1 MKILSLP
8 TERINWVS
16 SSFLIGT
23 ALLSVTAVPLYLWY
37 FGFDWFHFGTFF
49 VMFLLTGFSIT
60 AGYHRFFAHKTYE
73 AKWPL
78 RLMVLL
84 FGAGAFEN
92 SVLMWTSDH
101 RRHHKHTD
109 HDDDPYNI
117 QKGFFHAHMGW
128 ILFKLDAEPPLDN
141 VPDLERDPLVRWQ
154 HRYVHVLAVLVG
166 FVLPSLAGFLYDG
179 WVGALG
185 GLLIGGVARVVA
197 TQHTTFFIN
206 SACHC
211 MGRQPYST
219 RCSARDSFF
228 LALFTLGEGYHNYH
242 HEFQYDYR
250 NGVKPWQWDPTKWLI
265 WVLSKIGV
273 TSHLRRVPD
282 EKIVAAQQAV
292 QMRLAPSESGSLAMS
307 PNVGEPADPQA
318 GA

>member
-8 TERINWVS
+8 VERINWVS

-23 ALLSVTAVPLYLWY
+23 ALLTVTALPVYLWF
-37 FGFDWFHFGTFF
+37 FGFDWFHCGMFF
-49 VMFLLTGFSIT
+49 VMFALTGFSIT
-60 AGYHRFFAHKTYE
+60 AGYHRFFAHKTFE

-78 RLMVLL
+78 RLMVLI
-84 FGAGAFEN
+84 FGAAAFEN

-117 QKGFFHAHMGW
+117 SKGFFHAHMGW
-128 ILFKLDAEPPLDN
+128 ILIKLNPEPPLDN
-141 VPDLERDPLVRWQ
+141 VPDLERDPLVQWQ

-166 FVLPSLAGFLYDG
+166 FVLPTVAGFLYNG

-185 GLLIGGVARVVA
+185 GLLIGGIARVVA

-211 MGRQPYST
+211 MGRQPYSK

-242 HEFQYDYR
+242 HEFQHDYR

-265 WVLSKIGV
+265 WVLSKLGV
-273 TSHLRRVPD
+273 TSRLRRVPA
-282 EKIVAAQQAV
+282 EKIAAAQLAV
-292 QMRLAPSESGSLAMS
+292 KAPSLR
-307 PNVGEPADPQA
+307 
-318 GA
+318 

>member
-8 TERINWVS
+8 TERIDWVS

-23 ALLSVTAVPLYLWY
+23 ALLTVTALPVYLWF

-49 VMFLLTGFSIT
+49 VMFILTGFSIT
-60 AGYHRFFAHKTYE
+60 AGYHRFFAHKTFE
-73 AKWPL
+73 ARWPL
-78 RLMVLL
+78 RLMVLI
-84 FGAGAFEN
+84 FGAAAFEN
-92 SVLMWTSDH
+92 SVLEWTSDH
-101 RRHHKHTD
+101 RRHHKHVD

-128 ILFKLDAEPPLDN
+128 ILFKLNAEPPLDN
-141 VPDLERDPLVRWQ
+141 VPDLQGDALVRWQ
-154 HRYVHVLAVLVG
+154 HRYVHVLAVLIG
-166 FVLPSLAGFLYDG
+166 FVLPTVAGFLYDG
-179 WVGALG
+179 WAGALG

-211 MGRQPYST
+211 MGRQPYSK

-265 WVLSKIGV
+265 WVLSKLGV
-273 TSHLRRVPD
+273 TSHLRRVPE
-282 EKIVAAQQAV
+282 EKILAAQQAV
-292 QMRLAPSESGSLAMS
+292 STGSARPAS
-307 PNVGEPADPQA
+307 PTEQPLVDVGHSATS
-318 GA
+318 

>member
-1 MKILSLP
+1 MKIFSLP

-23 ALLSVTAVPLYLWY
+23 ALLTVTALPVYLWF
-37 FGFDWFHFGTFF
+37 FGFDWFHAGMFF

-60 AGYHRFFAHKTYE
+60 AGYHRFFAHKTFE
-73 AKWPL
+73 ARWPL
-78 RLMVLL
+78 RLMVLI
-84 FGAGAFEN
+84 FGAAAFEN
-92 SVLMWTSDH
+92 SVLEWTSDH
-101 RRHHKHTD
+101 RRHHKHVD

-128 ILFKLDAEPPLDN
+128 ILFKLNAEPPLDN
-141 VPDLERDPLVRWQ
+141 VPDLQGDALVRWQ

-166 FVLPSLAGFLYDG
+166 LVLPAVAGFLYDG
-179 WVGALG
+179 GVGALG

-211 MGRQPYST
+211 MGRQPYSK

-228 LALFTLGEGYHNYH
+228 LAIFTLGEGYHNYH

-265 WVLSKIGV
+265 WVLSKLGV
-273 TSHLRRVPD
+273 TSHLRRVPS
-282 EKIVAAQQAV
+282 EKIAAAEKAV
-292 QMRLAPSESGSLAMS
+292 RRIPAGGTSEYSADRAVHPSTS
-307 PNVGEPADPQA
+307 
-318 GA
+318 

>member
-1 MKILSLP
+1 MSSLPADAASRKKRPLTILSLP
-8 TERINWVS
+8 VERINWVT
-16 SSFLIGT
+16 SSFLFGT
-23 ALLSVTAVPLYLWY
+23 ALATVIGLPLYLWF
-37 FGFDWFHFGTFF
+37 FGFHWFHFGTFF
-49 VMFLLTGFSIT
+49 VMFILTGFSIT
-60 AGYHRFFAHKTYE
+60 AGYHRFFAHKTFE
-73 AKWPL
+73 ARWPL
-78 RLMVLL
+78 RLMVLI
-84 FGAGAFEN
+84 FGAAAFEN
-92 SVLMWTSDH
+92 SVLEWTSDH

-128 ILFKLDAEPPLDN
+128 ILFKLNAEPPLDN

-154 HRYVHVLAVLVG
+154 HRYVHLLAVLIG
-166 FVLPSLAGFLYDG
+166 FVLPTLAGFLYAG
-179 WVGALG
+179 WGGALG
-185 GLLIGGVARVVA
+185 GFLIGGTARIVA

-242 HEFQYDYR
+242 HEFQHDYR

-265 WVLSKIGV
+265 WVLSKLHI
-273 TSHLRRVPD
+273 TSKLRRVAP
-282 EKIVAAQQAV
+282 EKIAAAEQAV
-292 QMRLAPSESGSLAMS
+292 SLRAS
-307 PNVGEPADPQA
+307 R
-318 GA
+318 

>member
-1 MKILSLP
+1 MNILSLP

-23 ALLSVTAVPLYLWY
+23 ALLTVTALPVYLWF
-37 FGFDWFHFGTFF
+37 FGFDWFHFGMFF
-49 VMFLLTGFSIT
+49 VMFILTGFSIT

-78 RLMVLL
+78 RLMVLI
-84 FGAGAFEN
+84 FGAAAFEN

-128 ILFKLDAEPPLDN
+128 ILFKLNPEPPLDN
-141 VPDLERDPLVRWQ
+141 VPDLERDALVRWQ

-166 FVLPSLAGFLYDG
+166 FVLPTVAGFLYNG

-211 MGRQPYST
+211 LGRQPYSK

-265 WVLSKIGV
+265 WVLSKLGV
-273 TSHLRRVPD
+273 TSHLRRVPAD
-282 EKIVAAQQAV
+282 KIIAAQEAV
-292 QMRLAPSESGSLAMS
+292 KAPL
-307 PNVGEPADPQA
+307 PR
-318 GA
+318 

>member
-1 MKILSLP
+1 M
-8 TERINWVS
+8 ERINWVS

-23 ALLSVTAVPLYLWY
+23 ALLTVTALPVYLWF
-37 FGFDWFHFGTFF
+37 FGFDWFHVGMFF
-49 VMFLLTGFSIT
+49 VMFILTGFSIT
-60 AGYHRFFAHKTYE
+60 AGYHRLFAHKTFE

-92 SVLMWTSDH
+92 SVLEWTSDH
-101 RRHHKHTD
+101 RRHHKHVD
-109 HDDDPYNI
+109 HDEDPYNI

-128 ILFKLDAEPPLDN
+128 ILFKLNAEPPLDN

-166 FVLPSLAGFLYDG
+166 FVLPSVAGFLYDG

-185 GLLIGGVARVVA
+185 GLLIGGVARIVA

-219 RCSARDSFF
+219 KCSARDSFF

-273 TSHLRRVPD
+273 TSHLRRVPSD
-282 EKIVAAQQAV
+282 KIAAAEQAVAARVAAGGPATHTVGTQ
-292 QMRLAPSESGSLAMS
+292 LPSQTS
-307 PNVGEPADPQA
+307 
-318 GA
+318 

>member
-1 MKILSLP
+1 MTIFSLP

-23 ALLSVTAVPLYLWY
+23 AVLTVTALPVYLWF
-37 FGFDWFHFGTFF
+37 FGFDWFHFGIFF
-49 VMFLLTGFSIT
+49 VMFILTGFSIT
-60 AGYHRFFAHKTYE
+60 AGYHRFFAHKTFE
-73 AKWPL
+73 ARWPL
-78 RLMVLL
+78 RLMVLI
-84 FGAGAFEN
+84 FGAAAFEN

-128 ILFKLDAEPPLDN
+128 ILFKLNAEPPLDN
-141 VPDLERDPLVRWQ
+141 VPDLERDALVRWQ
-154 HRYVHVLAVLVG
+154 HRYVHLLAVLVG
-166 FVLPSLAGFLYDG
+166 FVLPTVAGFLYDG

-185 GLLIGGVARVVA
+185 GFLIGGIARVVA

-211 MGRQPYST
+211 LGRQPYST

-242 HEFQYDYR
+242 HEFQHDYR

-265 WVLSKIGV
+265 WVLSKLGV
-273 TSHLRRVPD
+273 TSHLRRVPA
-282 EKIVAAQQAV
+282 EKIAAAQQTVSA
-292 QMRLAPSESGSLAMS
+292 RRPR
-307 PNVGEPADPQA
+307 
-318 GA
+318 

>member
-1 MKILSLP
+1 MKIFSLP
-8 TERINWVS
+8 AERINWVS

-23 ALLSVTAVPLYLWY
+23 ALLTVTALPVYLWF
-37 FGFDWFHFGTFF
+37 FGFDWFHFGMFF

-60 AGYHRFFAHKTYE
+60 AGYHRFFAHKTFE

-78 RLMVLL
+78 RLTVLL

-92 SVLMWTSDH
+92 SVLEWTSDH
-101 RRHHKHTD
+101 RRHHKHVD
-109 HDDDPYNI
+109 HDEDPYNI

-128 ILFKLDAEPPLDN
+128 ILFKLNAEPPLDN

-166 FVLPSLAGFLYDG
+166 FVLPTVAGFLYNS

-185 GLLIGGVARVVA
+185 GLLIGGVARIVA

-219 RCSARDSFF
+219 KCSARDSFF

-265 WVLSKIGV
+265 WVLSKLGV
-273 TSHLRRVPD
+273 TSQLRRVPS
-282 EKIVAAQQAV
+282 EKIAAAEQAVAA
-292 QMRLAPSESGSLAMS
+292 RLAASGSPDHGSEQVLA
-307 PNVGEPADPQA
+307 PPA
-318 GA
+318 G

>member
-1 MKILSLP
+1 MHIFSLP
-8 TERINWVS
+8 LERINWVTS
-16 SSFLIGT
+16 PFLIGT
-23 ALLSVTAVPLYLWY
+23 ALLTVTALPVYLWF
-37 FGFDWFHFGTFF
+37 FGFDWFHFGMFF
-49 VMFLLTGFSIT
+49 VMFILTGFSIT
-60 AGYHRFFAHKTYE
+60 AGYHRFFAHKTFE

-78 RLMVLL
+78 RLMVLV
-84 FGAGAFEN
+84 FGAAAFEN

-109 HDDDPYNI
+109 HEDDPYNI
-117 QKGFFHAHMGW
+117 TKGFFHAHMGW
-128 ILFKLDAEPPLDN
+128 ILFKLNPEPPLDN
-141 VPDLERDPLVRWQ
+141 VPDLESDRLVRWQ
-154 HRYVHVLAVLVG
+154 HRHIHLLAVLVG
-166 FVLPSLAGFLYDG
+166 FVLPTIAGYLYDG

-185 GLLIGGVARVVA
+185 AFLIGGIARVVA

-211 MGRQPYST
+211 LGRQPYST
-219 RCSARDSFF
+219 RCSARDSFL

-265 WVLSKIGV
+265 WVLSKVGV

-282 EKIVAAQQAV
+282 EKIAAAENTV
-292 QMRLAPSESGSLAMS
+292 RLRKAP
-307 PNVGEPADPQA
+307 
-318 GA
+318 

>member
-23 ALLSVTAVPLYLWY
+23 AFLTVTALPVYLWF
-37 FGFDWFHFGTFF
+37 FGFDWFHIGMFF
-49 VMFLLTGFSIT
+49 VMFVLTGFSIT
-60 AGYHRFFAHKTYE
+60 AGYHRFFAHKTFE
-73 AKWPL
+73 ARWPL
-78 RLMVLL
+78 RLMVLI
-84 FGAGAFEN
+84 FGAAAFEN
-92 SVLMWTSDH
+92 SVLEWTSDH
-101 RRHHKHTD
+101 RRHHKHVD

-128 ILFKLDAEPPLDN
+128 ILFKLNAEPPLDN
-141 VPDLERDPLVRWQ
+141 VPDLQGDALVRWQ

-166 FVLPSLAGFLYDG
+166 FVLPTVAGFLYNG

-211 MGRQPYST
+211 MGRQPYSK

-265 WVLSKIGV
+265 WVLSKLGI
-273 TSHLRRVPD
+273 TSHLRRVPA
-282 EKIVAAQQAV
+282 EKIAAAQQAV
-292 QMRLAPSESGSLAMS
+292 KAPS
-307 PNVGEPADPQA
+307 PQ
-318 GA
+318 

>member
-1 MKILSLP
+1 MKIFSLP
-8 TERINWVS
+8 AERINWVS

-23 ALLSVTAVPLYLWY
+23 ALLTVTALPVYLWF
-37 FGFDWFHFGTFF
+37 FGFDWFHFGMFF

-60 AGYHRFFAHKTYE
+60 AGYHRFFAHKTFE

-92 SVLMWTSDH
+92 SVLEWTSDH
-101 RRHHKHTD
+101 RRHHKHVD
-109 HDDDPYNI
+109 HDEDPYNI

-128 ILFKLDAEPPLDN
+128 ILFKLNAEPPLDN

-166 FVLPSLAGFLYDG
+166 FVLPTVAGFLYNG

-185 GLLIGGVARVVA
+185 GLLIGGVARIVA

-219 RCSARDSFF
+219 KCSARDSFF

-265 WVLSKIGV
+265 WVLSKLGV
-273 TSHLRRVPD
+273 TSNLRRVPA
-282 EKIVAAQQAV
+282 EKIVAAQQSV
-292 QMRLAPSESGSLAMS
+292 KAPA
-307 PNVGEPADPQA
+307 PR
-318 GA
+318 

>member
-23 ALLSVTAVPLYLWY
+23 ALLTVTALPVYLWF
-37 FGFDWFHFGTFF
+37 FGFDWFHFGMFF
-49 VMFLLTGFSIT
+49 VMFILTGFSIT
-60 AGYHRFFAHKTYE
+60 AGYHRFFAHKTFE
-73 AKWPL
+73 ARWPL
-78 RLMVLL
+78 RLMVLI
-84 FGAGAFEN
+84 FGAAAFEN
-92 SVLMWTSDH
+92 SVLEWTSDH
-101 RRHHKHTD
+101 RRHHKHVD

-117 QKGFFHAHMGW
+117 SKGFFHAHMGW
-128 ILFKLDAEPPLDN
+128 ILFKLNAEPPLDN
-141 VPDLERDPLVRWQ
+141 VPDLQSDALVRWQ

-166 FVLPSLAGFLYDG
+166 FVLPTVAGFLYDG

-211 MGRQPYST
+211 MGRQPYSK

-265 WVLSKIGV
+265 WVLSKLGV
-273 TSHLRRVPD
+273 TSHLRRVPE
-282 EKIVAAQQAV
+282 EKILAAQQAV
-292 QMRLAPSESGSLAMS
+292 STGSARPASSTEQPLVD
-307 PNVGEPADPQA
+307 VGHSATS
-318 GA
+318 

>member
-1 MKILSLP
+1 MKIFSLP
-8 TERINWVS
+8 AERINWVS

-23 ALLSVTAVPLYLWY
+23 ALLTVTALPVYLWF
-37 FGFDWFHFGTFF
+37 FGFDWFHFGMFF

-60 AGYHRFFAHKTYE
+60 AGYHRFFAHKTFE

-92 SVLMWTSDH
+92 SVLEWTSDH
-101 RRHHKHTD
+101 RRHHKHVD
-109 HDDDPYNI
+109 HDEDPYNI

-128 ILFKLDAEPPLDN
+128 ILIKLNAEPPLDN

-166 FVLPSLAGFLYDG
+166 FVLPTAAGFLYNG

-185 GLLIGGVARVVA
+185 GLLIGGVARIVA

-265 WVLSKIGV
+265 WVLSKLGV
-273 TSHLRRVPD
+273 TSHLRRVPS
-282 EKIVAAQQAV
+282 EKIAAAEQAVAARVVAGGSSEHTPV
-292 QMRLAPSESGSLAMS
+292 AP
-307 PNVGEPADPQA
+307 PQTS
-318 GA
+318 

>member
-8 TERINWVS
+8 MERINWVS

-23 ALLSVTAVPLYLWY
+23 ALLTVTALPVYLWF
-37 FGFDWFHFGTFF
+37 FGFDWFHVGMFF
-49 VMFLLTGFSIT
+49 VMFVLTGFSIT
-60 AGYHRFFAHKTYE
+60 AGYHRLFAHKTFE

-78 RLMVLL
+78 RLGVLL

-92 SVLMWTSDH
+92 SVLEWTSDH
-101 RRHHKHTD
+101 RRHHKHVD
-109 HDDDPYNI
+109 HDEDPYNI

-128 ILFKLDAEPPLDN
+128 ILFKLNAEPPLDN

-166 FVLPSLAGFLYDG
+166 FVLPTVAGFLYEG

-185 GLLIGGVARVVA
+185 GLLIGGVARIVA

-211 MGRQPYST
+211 MGRQPYSKK
-219 RCSARDSFF
+219 CSARDSFF

-282 EKIVAAQQAV
+282 EKILAAQQAV
-292 QMRLAPSESGSLAMS
+292 QASVTTVDSRQHETDRLAGPTTT
-307 PNVGEPADPQA
+307 
-318 GA
+318 

>member
-1 MKILSLP
+1 MKIFSLP
-8 TERINWVS
+8 VERINWVS

-23 ALLSVTAVPLYLWY
+23 ALLTVTALPVYLWF
-37 FGFDWFHFGTFF
+37 FGFDWFHVGMFF

-60 AGYHRFFAHKTYE
+60 AGYHRFFAHKTFE

-92 SVLMWTSDH
+92 SVLEWTSDH
-101 RRHHKHTD
+101 RRHHKHVD
-109 HDDDPYNI
+109 HDEDPYNI

-128 ILFKLDAEPPLDN
+128 ILFKLNAEPPLDN

-166 FVLPSLAGFLYDG
+166 FVLPTVAGFLYDG

-185 GLLIGGVARVVA
+185 GLLIGGVARIVA

-219 RCSARDSFF
+219 KCSARDSFF
-228 LALFTLGEGYHNYH
+228 LAIFTLGEGYHNYH

-265 WVLSKIGV
+265 WVLSKVGV
-273 TSHLRRVPD
+273 TSHLRRVPS
-282 EKIVAAQQAV
+282 EKIAAAEQAVAARVVTGGASGHGSEQV
-292 QMRLAPSESGSLAMS
+292 IAPPLG
-307 PNVGEPADPQA
+307 
-318 GA
+318 

>member
-8 TERINWVS
+8 VERINWVS
-16 SSFLIGT
+16 TSFLTGT
-23 ALLSVTAVPLYLWY
+23 ALVTAIGLPLYLWF
-37 FGFDWFHFGTFF
+37 FGFDWFHVGTFF
-49 VMFLLTGFSIT
+49 VMFILTGFSIT

-73 AKWPL
+73 ARWPL
-78 RLMVLL
+78 RLMVLI
-84 FGAGAFEN
+84 FGAAAFEN

-128 ILFKLDAEPPLDN
+128 LLIKLNPEPPIDN
-141 VPDLERDPLVRWQ
+141 VPDLQSDPLVRWQ
-154 HRYVHVLAVLVG
+154 HRYVFVLAVLVG
-166 FVLPSLAGFLYDG
+166 FVLPMVAGFLYNG

-185 GLLIGGVARVVA
+185 CFIIGGTARVVA

-219 RCSARDSFF
+219 RCSARDSFL
-228 LALFTLGEGYHNYH
+228 LAIFTLGEGYHNYH

-265 WVLSKIGV
+265 WVLSKLGV
-273 TSHLRRVPD
+273 TSHLRRVPA
-282 EKIVAAQQAV
+282 EKIVAAQEAV
-292 QMRLAPSESGSLAMS
+292 KTQSS
-307 PNVGEPADPQA
+307 
-318 GA
+318 

>member
-8 TERINWVS
+8 MERINWVS

-23 ALLSVTAVPLYLWY
+23 ALLTVTALPVYLWF
-37 FGFDWFHFGTFF
+37 FGFDWFHVGMFF
-49 VMFLLTGFSIT
+49 VMFILTGFSIT
-60 AGYHRFFAHKTYE
+60 AGYHRLFAHKTFE

-78 RLMVLL
+78 RL
-84 FGAGAFEN
+84 E
-92 SVLMWTSDH
+92 WTSDH
-101 RRHHKHTD
+101 RRHHKHVD
-109 HDDDPYNI
+109 HDEDPYNI

-128 ILFKLDAEPPLDN
+128 ILFKLNAEPPLDN

-166 FVLPSLAGFLYDG
+166 FVLPSVAGFLYDG

-185 GLLIGGVARVVA
+185 GLLIGGVARIVA

-219 RCSARDSFF
+219 KCSARDSFF

-273 TSHLRRVPD
+273 TSHLRRVPSD
-282 EKIVAAQQAV
+282 KIAAAEQAVAARVAAGGPATHTVGTQ
-292 QMRLAPSESGSLAMS
+292 LPSQTS
-307 PNVGEPADPQA
+307 
-318 GA
+318 

>member
-1 MKILSLP
+1 MKIFSLP
-8 TERINWVS
+8 AERINWVS

-23 ALLSVTAVPLYLWY
+23 ALLTVTALPVYLWF
-37 FGFDWFHFGTFF
+37 FGFDWFHFGMFF

-60 AGYHRFFAHKTYE
+60 AGYHRFFAHKTFE

-78 RLMVLL
+78 RLLVLL

-92 SVLMWTSDH
+92 SVLEWTSDH
-101 RRHHKHTD
+101 RRHHKHVD
-109 HDDDPYNI
+109 HDEDPYNI

-128 ILFKLDAEPPLDN
+128 ILIKLNAEPPLDN

-166 FVLPSLAGFLYDG
+166 FVLPTVAGFLYNG

-185 GLLIGGVARVVA
+185 GLLIGGVARIVA

-219 RCSARDSFF
+219 KCSARDSFF

-265 WVLSKIGV
+265 WVLSKLGV
-273 TSHLRRVPD
+273 TSNLRRVPD
-282 EKIVAAQQAV
+282 EKIVAAQQSV
-292 QMRLAPSESGSLAMS
+292 SMRRESLTVEQPANQTGSSA
-307 PNVGEPADPQA
+307 AH
-318 GA
+318 

>member
-8 TERINWVS
+8 AERINWVS

-23 ALLSVTAVPLYLWY
+23 ALLTVTALPVYLWF
-37 FGFDWFHFGTFF
+37 FGFDWFHFGMFF
-49 VMFLLTGFSIT
+49 VMFILTGFSIT
-60 AGYHRFFAHKTYE
+60 AGYHRFFAHKTFE
-73 AKWPL
+73 ARWPL
-78 RLMVLL
+78 RLMVLI
-84 FGAGAFEN
+84 FGAAAFEN
-92 SVLMWTSDH
+92 SVLEWTSDH
-101 RRHHKHTD
+101 RRHHKHVD

-128 ILFKLDAEPPLDN
+128 ILFKLNAEPPLDN
-141 VPDLERDPLVRWQ
+141 VPDLQGDALVRWQ

-166 FVLPSLAGFLYDG
+166 FVLPSVAGFLYNG

-211 MGRQPYST
+211 LGRQPYSK

-265 WVLSKIGV
+265 WVLSKLGV
-273 TSHLRRVPD
+273 TSHLRRVPA
-282 EKIVAAQQAV
+282 EKITAAQEAV
-292 QMRLAPSESGSLAMS
+292 KAAPS
-307 PNVGEPADPQA
+307 PR
-318 GA
+318 

>member
-23 ALLSVTAVPLYLWY
+23 ALLTVTALPVYLWF
-37 FGFDWFHFGTFF
+37 FGFDWFHFGMFF
-49 VMFLLTGFSIT
+49 VMFILTGFSIT
-60 AGYHRFFAHKTYE
+60 AGYHRFFAHKTFE
-73 AKWPL
+73 ARWPL
-78 RLMVLL
+78 RLMVLI
-84 FGAGAFEN
+84 FGAAAFEN
-92 SVLMWTSDH
+92 SVLEWTSDH
-101 RRHHKHTD
+101 RRHHKHVD

-128 ILFKLDAEPPLDN
+128 ILFKLNAEPPLDN
-141 VPDLERDPLVRWQ
+141 VPDLQSDALVRWQ

-166 FVLPSLAGFLYDG
+166 FVLPSVAGFLYNG

-211 MGRQPYST
+211 MGRQPYSK

-265 WVLSKIGV
+265 WVLSKLGV
-273 TSHLRRVPD
+273 TSHLRRVPT
-282 EKIVAAQQAV
+282 EKIIAAQQAV
-292 QMRLAPSESGSLAMS
+292 KSTS
-307 PNVGEPADPQA
+307 PR
-318 GA
+318 

>member
-1 MKILSLP
+1 MKIFSLP

-23 ALLSVTAVPLYLWY
+23 ALLTVTALPIYLWF
-37 FGFDWFHFGTFF
+37 FGFDWFHAGMFF
-49 VMFLLTGFSIT
+49 VMFILTGFSIT
-60 AGYHRFFAHKTYE
+60 AGYHRFFAHKTFE
-73 AKWPL
+73 ARWPL
-78 RLMVLL
+78 RLMVLI
-84 FGAGAFEN
+84 FGAAAFEN
-92 SVLMWTSDH
+92 SVLEWTSDH
-101 RRHHKHTD
+101 RRHHKHVD

-128 ILFKLDAEPPLDN
+128 ILFKLNAEPPLDN
-141 VPDLERDPLVRWQ
+141 VPDLQGDALVRWQ

-166 FVLPSLAGFLYDG
+166 LVLPAVAGFLYDG

-211 MGRQPYST
+211 MGRQPYSK

-265 WVLSKIGV
+265 WVLSKLGV
-273 TSHLRRVPD
+273 TSHLRRVPT
-282 EKIVAAQQAV
+282 EKIIAAQQAV
-292 QMRLAPSESGSLAMS
+292 SMGSARPASSVEQPLVD
-307 PNVGEPADPQA
+307 VGHSTTS
-318 GA
+318 

>member
-23 ALLSVTAVPLYLWY
+23 ALLTVTALPVYLWF
-37 FGFDWFHFGTFF
+37 FGFDWFHFGMFF
-49 VMFLLTGFSIT
+49 VMFILTGFSIT
-60 AGYHRFFAHKTYE
+60 AGYHRFFAHKTFE
-73 AKWPL
+73 ARWPL
-78 RLMVLL
+78 RLMVLI
-84 FGAGAFEN
+84 FGAAAFEN
-92 SVLMWTSDH
+92 SVLEWTSDH
-101 RRHHKHTD
+101 RRHHKHVD

-117 QKGFFHAHMGW
+117 SKGFFHAHMGW
-128 ILFKLDAEPPLDN
+128 ILFKLNAEPPLDN
-141 VPDLERDPLVRWQ
+141 VPDLQSDALVRWQ

-166 FVLPSLAGFLYDG
+166 FVLPTVAGFLYDG

-211 MGRQPYST
+211 MGRQPYSK

-265 WVLSKIGV
+265 WVLSKLGV
-273 TSHLRRVPD
+273 TSHLRRVPT
-282 EKIVAAQQAV
+282 ETIIAAQHAV
-292 QMRLAPSESGSLAMS
+292 KTGAARPASSTEQPLVD
-307 PNVGEPADPQA
+307 VGHSATS
-318 GA
+318 

>member
-23 ALLSVTAVPLYLWY
+23 ALLTVTALPVYLWF

-49 VMFLLTGFSIT
+49 VMFILTGFSIT
-60 AGYHRFFAHKTYE
+60 AGYHRFFAHKTFE
-73 AKWPL
+73 ARWPL
-78 RLMVLL
+78 RLMVLI
-84 FGAGAFEN
+84 FGAAAFEN
-92 SVLMWTSDH
+92 SVLEWTSDH
-101 RRHHKHTD
+101 RRHHKHVD

-128 ILFKLDAEPPLDN
+128 ILFKLNAEPPLDN
-141 VPDLERDPLVRWQ
+141 VPDLHLDPLVRWQ

-166 FVLPSLAGFLYDG
+166 FVLPTVAGFLYDG

-211 MGRQPYST
+211 LGRQPYST

-265 WVLSKIGV
+265 WVLSKLGV
-273 TSHLRRVPD
+273 TSHLRRVPK
-282 EKIVAAQQAV
+282 EKIIAAQQAV
-292 QMRLAPSESGSLAMS
+292 STGSARPASSTEQPLVD
-307 PNVGEPADPQA
+307 VGHSATS
-318 GA
+318 

>member
-1 MKILSLP
+1 MNILSLP
-8 TERINWVS
+8 NERINWVS

-23 ALLSVTAVPLYLWY
+23 ALLTVTALPVYLWF
-37 FGFDWFHFGTFF
+37 FGFDWFHFGMFF
-49 VMFLLTGFSIT
+49 VMFILTGFSIT

-78 RLMVLL
+78 RLMVLI
-84 FGAGAFEN
+84 FGAAAFEN

-128 ILFKLDAEPPLDN
+128 ILFKLNAEPPLDN
-141 VPDLERDPLVRWQ
+141 VPDLERDALVRWQ

-166 FVLPSLAGFLYDG
+166 FVLPTVAGFLYNG

-185 GLLIGGVARVVA
+185 GFLIGGVARVVA

-211 MGRQPYST
+211 LGRQPYSK

-242 HEFQYDYR
+242 HEFQQDYR

-265 WVLSKIGV
+265 WVLSKLGI
-273 TSHLRRVPD
+273 TSRLRRVAP
-282 EKIVAAQQAV
+282 EKIAAAQEAV
-292 QMRLAPSESGSLAMS
+292 KAPS
-307 PNVGEPADPQA
+307 PR
-318 GA
+318 

>member
-8 TERINWVS
+8 VERINWVS

-23 ALLSVTAVPLYLWY
+23 ALLTVTALPVYLWF
-37 FGFDWFHFGTFF
+37 FGFDWFHFGMFF
-49 VMFLLTGFSIT
+49 VMFILTGFSIT
-60 AGYHRFFAHKTYE
+60 AGYHRFFAHKTFE
-73 AKWPL
+73 ARWPL
-78 RLMVLL
+78 RLMVLI
-84 FGAGAFEN
+84 FGAAAFEN

-128 ILFKLDAEPPLDN
+128 ILFKLNAEPPLDN
-141 VPDLERDPLVRWQ
+141 VPDLERDALVRWQ
-154 HRYVHVLAVLVG
+154 HRYVHLLAVVVG
-166 FVLPSLAGFLYDG
+166 FVLPTLAGFLYNS
-179 WVGALG
+179 WIGALG
-185 GLLIGGVARVVA
+185 GFLIGGTARIVA

-242 HEFQYDYR
+242 HEFQQDYR

-265 WVLSKIGV
+265 WVLSKLGI
-273 TSHLRRVPD
+273 TSRLRRVAP
-282 EKIVAAQQAV
+282 EKIAAAQQAV
-292 QMRLAPSESGSLAMS
+292 KVRSRADTHEQLLPSR
-307 PNVGEPADPQA
+307 
-318 GA
+318 

>member
-8 TERINWVS
+8 VERINWVS

-23 ALLSVTAVPLYLWY
+23 ALLTVTALPVYLWF
-37 FGFDWFHFGTFF
+37 FGFDWFHFGMFF
-49 VMFLLTGFSIT
+49 VMFILTGFSIT
-60 AGYHRFFAHKTYE
+60 AGYHRFFAHKTFE
-73 AKWPL
+73 ARWPL
-78 RLMVLL
+78 RLMVLI
-84 FGAGAFEN
+84 FGAAAFEN

-128 ILFKLDAEPPLDN
+128 ILFKLNAEPPLDN
-141 VPDLERDPLVRWQ
+141 VPDLERDALVRWQ
-154 HRYVHVLAVLVG
+154 HRYVHLLAVLVG
-166 FVLPSLAGFLYDG
+166 FVLPTVAGFLYNG

-185 GLLIGGVARVVA
+185 GFLIGGIARVVA

-211 MGRQPYST
+211 MGRQPYSK

-265 WVLSKIGV
+265 WVLSKLGV
-273 TSHLRRVPD
+273 TSHLHRVPA
-282 EKIVAAQQAV
+282 EKIIAAQQAV
-292 QMRLAPSESGSLAMS
+292 KSRASR
-307 PNVGEPADPQA
+307 
-318 GA
+318 

>member
-1 MKILSLP
+1 MKIFSLP

-23 ALLSVTAVPLYLWY
+23 ALLTVTALPVYLWY
-37 FGFDWFHFGTFF
+37 FGFDWFHFGMFF
-49 VMFLLTGFSIT
+49 AMFILTGFSIT
-60 AGYHRFFAHKTYE
+60 AGYHRFFAHKTFE
-73 AKWPL
+73 ARWPL
-78 RLMVLL
+78 RLMVLI
-84 FGAGAFEN
+84 FGAAAFEN
-92 SVLMWTSDH
+92 SVLEWTSDH

-128 ILFKLDAEPPLDN
+128 ILFKLNAEPPLDN
-141 VPDLERDPLVRWQ
+141 VPDLQGDPLVRWQ
-154 HRYVHVLAVLVG
+154 HRYVHLLAVLIG
-166 FVLPSLAGFLYDG
+166 FVLPTVAGFLYDG

-185 GLLIGGVARVVA
+185 GFLIGGIARVVA

-211 MGRQPYST
+211 LGRQPYST

-242 HEFQYDYR
+242 HEFQHDYR
-250 NGVKPWQWDPTKWLI
+250 NGVKPWQFDPTKWLI
-265 WVLSKIGV
+265 WILSKFGLAGN
-273 TSHLRRVPD
+273 LRRVPR
-282 EKIVAAQQAV
+282 ETIQVAEARTQ
-292 QMRLAPSESGSLAMS
+292 
-307 PNVGEPADPQA
+307 GEPGPRSGADWRLQVE
-318 GA
+318 

>member
-1 MKILSLP
+1 MNILSLP

-23 ALLSVTAVPLYLWY
+23 ALLTVTALPVYLWF
-37 FGFDWFHFGTFF
+37 FGFDWFHFGMFF
-49 VMFLLTGFSIT
+49 VMFILTGFSIT
-60 AGYHRFFAHKTYE
+60 AGYHRFFAHKTFE
-73 AKWPL
+73 ARWPL
-78 RLMVLL
+78 RLMVLI
-84 FGAGAFEN
+84 FGAAAFEN
-92 SVLMWTSDH
+92 SVLEWTSDH
-101 RRHHKHTD
+101 RRHHKHVD

-128 ILFKLDAEPPLDN
+128 ILFKLNAEPPLDN
-141 VPDLERDPLVRWQ
+141 VPDLQGDALVRWQ

-166 FVLPSLAGFLYDG
+166 FVLPTVAGFLYNG

-211 MGRQPYST
+211 MGRQPYSK

-265 WVLSKIGV
+265 WVLSKLGV
-273 TSHLRRVPD
+273 TSHLRRVPA
-282 EKIVAAQQAV
+282 EKITAAQEAV
-292 QMRLAPSESGSLAMS
+292 KAAPS
-307 PNVGEPADPQA
+307 PR
-318 GA
+318 

>member
-1 MKILSLP
+1 MKIFSLP
-8 TERINWVS
+8 MERINWVS

-23 ALLSVTAVPLYLWY
+23 ALLTVTALPVYLWF
-37 FGFDWFHFGTFF
+37 FGFDWFHVGMFF
-49 VMFLLTGFSIT
+49 VMFILTGFSIT
-60 AGYHRFFAHKTYE
+60 AGYHRLFAHKTFE

-92 SVLMWTSDH
+92 SVLEWTSDH
-101 RRHHKHTD
+101 RRHHKHVD
-109 HDDDPYNI
+109 HDEDPYNI

-128 ILFKLDAEPPLDN
+128 ILFKLNAEPPLDN

-166 FVLPSLAGFLYDG
+166 FILPTVAGFLYNG

-185 GLLIGGVARVVA
+185 GLLIGGVARIVA

-219 RCSARDSFF
+219 KCSARDSFF

-265 WVLSKIGV
+265 WVLSKLGV

-282 EKIVAAQQAV
+282 EKILAAQQAV
-292 QMRLAPSESGSLAMS
+292 QTRVKSEAVRHQAERLAP
-307 PNVGEPADPQA
+307 PTTT
-318 GA
+318 

>member
-23 ALLSVTAVPLYLWY
+23 ALLTVTALPVYLWF
-37 FGFDWFHFGTFF
+37 FGFDWFHLGMFF
-49 VMFLLTGFSIT
+49 VMFILTGFSIT
-60 AGYHRFFAHKTYE
+60 AGYHRFFAHKTFE
-73 AKWPL
+73 ARWPL
-78 RLMVLL
+78 RLMVLI
-84 FGAGAFEN
+84 FGAAAFEN
-92 SVLMWTSDH
+92 SVLEWTSDH
-101 RRHHKHTD
+101 RRHHKHVD

-128 ILFKLDAEPPLDN
+128 ILFKLNAEPPLDN
-141 VPDLERDPLVRWQ
+141 VPDLQSDALVRWQ

-166 FVLPSLAGFLYDG
+166 FVLPTVAGFLYDG
-179 WVGALG
+179 WIGALG

-211 MGRQPYST
+211 MGRQPYSK

-265 WVLSKIGV
+265 WVLSKLGV
-273 TSHLRRVPD
+273 TSHLRRVPA
-282 EKIVAAQQAV
+282 EKIIAAQQAV
-292 QMRLAPSESGSLAMS
+292 KSPAPR
-307 PNVGEPADPQA
+307 
-318 GA
+318 

>member
-1 MKILSLP
+1 MKIFSLP
-8 TERINWVS
+8 AERINWVS

-23 ALLSVTAVPLYLWY
+23 ALLTVTALPVYLWFY
-37 FGFDWFHFGTFF
+37 GLDWFHFGMFF

-60 AGYHRFFAHKTYE
+60 AGYHRFFAHKTFE

-92 SVLMWTSDH
+92 SVLEWTSDH
-101 RRHHKHTD
+101 RRHHKHVD
-109 HDDDPYNI
+109 HDEDPYNI

-128 ILFKLDAEPPLDN
+128 ILIKLNAEPPLDN

-154 HRYVHVLAVLVG
+154 HRYVHVLAVLIG
-166 FVLPSLAGFLYDG
+166 FVLPTFAGFLYDG
-179 WVGALG
+179 GVGALG
-185 GLLIGGVARVVA
+185 GLLIGGVARIVA

-219 RCSARDSFF
+219 KCSARDSFF

-242 HEFQYDYR
+242 H
-250 NGVKPWQWDPTKWLI
+250 
-265 WVLSKIGV
+265 
-273 TSHLRRVPD
+273 
-282 EKIVAAQQAV
+282 
-292 QMRLAPSESGSLAMS
+292 
-307 PNVGEPADPQA
+307 
-318 GA
+318 

>member
-1 MKILSLP
+1 MKIFSLP

-23 ALLSVTAVPLYLWY
+23 ALLTVTALPVYLWF
-37 FGFDWFHFGTFF
+37 FGFDWFHFGMFF
-49 VMFLLTGFSIT
+49 VMFILTGFSIT
-60 AGYHRFFAHKTYE
+60 AGYHRFFAHKTFE
-73 AKWPL
+73 ARWPL
-78 RLMVLL
+78 RLMVLI
-84 FGAGAFEN
+84 FGAAAFEN
-92 SVLMWTSDH
+92 SVLEWTSDH
-101 RRHHKHTD
+101 RRHHKHVD

-128 ILFKLDAEPPLDN
+128 ILFKLNAEPPLDN
-141 VPDLERDPLVRWQ
+141 VPDLHGDPLVRWQ
-154 HRYVHVLAVLVG
+154 HRYVHILAVLVG
-166 FVLPSLAGFLYDG
+166 FVLPTVAGFLYDG
-179 WVGALG
+179 WAGALG

-211 MGRQPYST
+211 MGRQPYSQ

-265 WVLSKIGV
+265 WVLSKLGV
-273 TSHLRRVPD
+273 TSHLRRVPE
-282 EKIVAAQQAV
+282 EKIIAAQQAV
-292 QMRLAPSESGSLAMS
+292 SIGSARPASSIEQPLADVAH
-307 PNVGEPADPQA
+307 PATN
-318 GA
+318 

>member
-1 MKILSLP
+1 MKIFSLP
-8 TERINWVS
+8 VERINWVS

-23 ALLSVTAVPLYLWY
+23 ALLTVTALPVYLWF
-37 FGFDWFHFGTFF
+37 FGFDWFHVGMFF
-49 VMFLLTGFSIT
+49 VMFILTGFSIT
-60 AGYHRFFAHKTYE
+60 AGYHRLFAHKTFE

-92 SVLMWTSDH
+92 SVIEWTSDH
-101 RRHHKHTD
+101 RRHHKHVD
-109 HDDDPYNI
+109 HDEDPYNI

-128 ILFKLDAEPPLDN
+128 ILFKLNAEPPLDN

-166 FVLPSLAGFLYDG
+166 FVLPTVAGFLYNG

-185 GLLIGGVARVVA
+185 GLLIGGVARIVA

-219 RCSARDSFF
+219 KCSARDSFF

-265 WVLSKIGV
+265 WVLSKLGV
-273 TSHLRRVPD
+273 TSHLRRVD
-282 EKIVAAQQAV
+282 AEKIAAAEQAVAARMTNAV
-292 QMRLAPSESGSLAMS
+292 SSETSDVVAAPRTS
-307 PNVGEPADPQA
+307 
-318 GA
+318 

>member
-8 TERINWVS
+8 VERINWVS

-23 ALLSVTAVPLYLWY
+23 ALLTVTALPVYLWF
-37 FGFDWFHFGTFF
+37 FGFDWFHFAMFF
-49 VMFLLTGFSIT
+49 VMFILTGFSIT
-60 AGYHRFFAHKTYE
+60 AGYHRFFAHKTFE
-73 AKWPL
+73 ARWPL
-78 RLMVLL
+78 RLMVLI
-84 FGAGAFEN
+84 FGAAAFEN

-128 ILFKLDAEPPLDN
+128 ILFKLNAEPPLDN
-141 VPDLERDPLVRWQ
+141 VPDLERDALVRWQ
-154 HRYVHVLAVLVG
+154 HRYVHLLAVLVG
-166 FVLPSLAGFLYDG
+166 FVLPTVAGFLYNG

-185 GLLIGGVARVVA
+185 GFLIGGIARVVA

-211 MGRQPYST
+211 LGRQPYST

-265 WVLSKIGV
+265 WVLSKLGV
-273 TSHLRRVPD
+273 TSHLRRVPA
-282 EKIVAAQQAV
+282 EKIAAAQQTVSA
-292 QMRLAPSESGSLAMS
+292 RRPR
-307 PNVGEPADPQA
+307 
-318 GA
+318 

>member
-8 TERINWVS
+8 SERINWVS

-23 ALLSVTAVPLYLWY
+23 AFLTVTALPVYLWF
-37 FGFDWFHFGTFF
+37 FGFDWFHFGMFL
-49 VMFLLTGFSIT
+49 VMFMLTGFSIT
-60 AGYHRFFAHKTYE
+60 AGYHRFFAHKTFE

-78 RLMVLL
+78 RLMVLI
-84 FGAGAFEN
+84 FGAAAFEN

-117 QKGFFHAHMGW
+117 SKGFFHAHMGW
-128 ILFKLDAEPPLDN
+128 ILIKLNPEPPLDN
-141 VPDLERDPLVRWQ
+141 VPDLERDPLVQWQ

-166 FVLPSLAGFLYDG
+166 FVLPTIAGFLYNG

-185 GLLIGGVARVVA
+185 GLLIGGIARVVA

-211 MGRQPYST
+211 MGRQPYSK

-265 WVLSKIGV
+265 WVLSKLGV

-282 EKIVAAQQAV
+282 EKILAAQQAV
-292 QMRLAPSESGSLAMS
+292 KAPSSH
-307 PNVGEPADPQA
+307 
-318 GA
+318 

>member
-1 MKILSLP
+1 MKIFSLP

-23 ALLSVTAVPLYLWY
+23 AFLTVTALPAYLWY
-37 FGFDWFHFGTFF
+37 FGFDWFHFGMFF

-60 AGYHRFFAHKTYE
+60 AGYHRFFAHKTFE

-92 SVLMWTSDH
+92 SVLEWTSDH
-101 RRHHKHTD
+101 RRHHKHVD
-109 HDDDPYNI
+109 HDEDPYNI

-128 ILFKLDAEPPLDN
+128 ILFKLNAEPPLDN

-166 FVLPSLAGFLYDG
+166 FVLPTVAGFLYDG

-273 TSHLRRVPD
+273 TSQLRRVPA
-282 EKIVAAQQAV
+282 EKISAAQEAV
-292 QMRLAPSESGSLAMS
+292 RSRQSH
-307 PNVGEPADPQA
+307 
-318 GA
+318 

>member
-1 MKILSLP
+1 MKIFSLP
-8 TERINWVS
+8 AERINWVS

-23 ALLSVTAVPLYLWY
+23 ALLTVTALPVYLWF
-37 FGFDWFHFGTFF
+37 FGFDWFHFGMFF

-60 AGYHRFFAHKTYE
+60 AGYHRFFAHKTFE

-92 SVLMWTSDH
+92 SVLEWTSDH
-101 RRHHKHTD
+101 RRHHKHVD
-109 HDDDPYNI
+109 HDEDPYNI

-128 ILFKLDAEPPLDN
+128 ILIKLNAEPPLDN

-166 FVLPSLAGFLYDG
+166 FVLPTVAGALYDG

-185 GLLIGGVARVVA
+185 GLLIGGVARIVA

-219 RCSARDSFF
+219 KCSARDSFF

-242 HEFQYDYR
+242 HEFQHDYR

-265 WVLSKIGV
+265 WVLSKLGV
-273 TSHLRRVPD
+273 TSNLRRVPA
-282 EKIVAAQQAV
+282 EKIIAAQQSV
-292 QMRLAPSESGSLAMS
+292 SMRRESLA
-307 PNVGEPADPQA
+307 VEEPINQTGSSALQ
-318 GA
+318 